1 MVMDKQSRAGVFTAN
16 ILVLTIAICL
26 VFGLTPVSVKGE
38 SSVADASV
46 SQAESSSVVMNSSL
60 FGLCFSGQNNGWLVG
75 KLGAIVCTRDGGK
88 TWSLQKSGEKLHL
101 YDVSFCDDTN
111 GWAVG
116 ESGFILHTTNGGTTW
131 SPQQSGV
138 TGNLRGIQCLD
149 ASTAWAAG
157 QEGALLKTVD
167 GGKTWIL
174 QQKAQDML
182 KQLNRKFLPSFFCVR
197 FSDARN
203 GYAVG
208 HPGII
213 LHTADGGETWQQQSS
228 GTSVVLYKVAILDHN
243 TAWISGGGGVIL
255 HTTNG
260 GAAWVMQKS
269 GVNFMLNSIAF
280 AGAIKGFAVGHKCIL
295 HTEDGGGTWSKFD
308 IPLSRWLCA
317 IKFIDAQNGWTVG
330 DSGTIYHTE
339 DGGKSWKLISAQLK

>member
-1 MVMDKQSRAGVFTAN
+1 MDKQSRAGVFAVN
-16 ILVLTIAICL
+16 IPSLMIAIWL
-26 VFGLTPVSVKGE
+26 VFGLMPVSVKSE
-38 SSVADASV
+38 SAIPDTAAPE
-46 SQAESSSVVMNSSL
+46 AEYSAVVMNSSL
-60 FGLCFSGQNNGWLVG
+60 FGMDLSGQNNVWLVG

-101 YDVSFCDDTN
+101 YDVSFCDARN

-116 ESGFILHTTNGGTTW
+116 ENGLIIHTIDGGKIW
-131 SPQQSGV
+131 EPQQSGL

-157 QEGALLKTVD
+157 HEGALLKTVD

-174 QQKAQDML
+174 QKNVQDVL
-182 KQLNRKFLPSFFCVR
+182 RQLNRKFLPSFFCVR

-228 GTSVVLYKVAILDHN
+228 GTSAVLYKVAVLDHN
-243 TAWISGGGGVIL
+243 TAWISGGAGVIL

-260 GAAWVMQKS
+260 GAAWVAQNS

-280 AGAIKGFAVGHKCIL
+280 AGEVKGFAVGHKCIL
-295 HTEDGGGTWSKFD
+295 HTEDGGGTWSKYD

-317 IKFIDAQNGWTVG
+317 IKFSDAQNGWAVG

-339 DGGKSWKLISAQLK
+339 DGGKNWKLVSAQLQ